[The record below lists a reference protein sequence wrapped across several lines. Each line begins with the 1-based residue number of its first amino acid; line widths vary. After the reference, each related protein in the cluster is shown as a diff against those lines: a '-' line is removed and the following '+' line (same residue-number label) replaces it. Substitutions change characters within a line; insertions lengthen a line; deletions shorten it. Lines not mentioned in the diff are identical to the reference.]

1 MEKRRFHI
9 KGADG
14 LRAIAC
20 LLVLYHHLT
29 QKMNPDS
36 APGWF
41 KPIHHFGMRGE
52 VGVSLFFVLS
62 GALLSFP
69 YWKSLLSGESKPR
82 LSHFALARV
91 ARIVPATWLNLILC
105 TLLALYLYEIPID
118 YKLLFSGLFFVN
130 SYHYSTF
137 FPAELNGPLWSIG
150 LEVSCYVLLPI
161 VLFFVLKLAKNFLT
175 AFISLALWIAINQ
188 LVINP
193 WVIERFM
200 TSQDGKGWDKG
211 LVGGAKEWLPY
222 WNVVSFF
229 SQFLIGSLAA
239 LLIAKLQRSSREKKF
254 YFDGGAILLMIA
266 AIALVGQR
274 LTPGAPDSFTRQ
286 PYLSPFYALL
296 MAFALVGISQS
307 VFLYKIF
314 DNRLF
319 VWISQISFGV
329 YLWHQVVQNILQRSF
344 KENYV
349 YFGVTDLQEW
359 TLMSAIVIVAAVTV
373 ATLSWKFFEKP
384 ILDAARRKMNNN
396 AK

>member
-1 MEKRRFHI
+1 MEKRRLHI
-9 KGADG
+9 NGADG
-14 LRAIAC
+14 FRAIAC

-29 QKMNPDS
+29 QKMNLDSTPD
-36 APGWF
+36 WF

-69 YWKSLLSGESKPR
+69 YWKSLMGRTAKPR
-82 LSHFALARV
+82 LSHYALARV
-91 ARIVPATWLNLILC
+91 ARIVPATWFNLILC
-105 TLLALYLYEIPID
+105 TLIALYLYEIPVNF
-118 YKLLFSGLFFVN
+118 KMLFTGLFFIN

-150 LEVSCYVLLPI
+150 LEVSCYVLLPV
-161 VLFFVLKLAKNFLT
+161 VLFFILKFAKSFIT
-175 AFISLALWIAINQ
+175 AFISLILWIAVNQ

-222 WNVVSFF
+222 WNIVSFF
-229 SQFLIGSLAA
+229 SQFMIGALAA
-239 LLIAKLQRSSREKKF
+239 LLIAKLQSMSQPKKM
-254 YFDGGAILLMIA
+254 YFDISAIVLLIA
-266 AIALVGQR
+266 AIAFVGVR
-274 LTPGAPDSFTRQ
+274 LTPGAPDALTRQ
-286 PYLSPFYALL
+286 PYLSPFYALIMGL
-296 MAFALVGISQS
+296 ALVGVSQS
-307 VFLYKIF
+307 VFLYKIV

-319 VWISQISFGV
+319 RWISQISFGI

-359 TLMSAIVIVAAVTV
+359 FELSAIIIVVSVAIAA
-373 ATLSWKFFEKP
+373 LSWKFFEKP
-384 ILDAARRKMNNN
+384 ILGVARRKMVSHE
-396 AK
+396 K